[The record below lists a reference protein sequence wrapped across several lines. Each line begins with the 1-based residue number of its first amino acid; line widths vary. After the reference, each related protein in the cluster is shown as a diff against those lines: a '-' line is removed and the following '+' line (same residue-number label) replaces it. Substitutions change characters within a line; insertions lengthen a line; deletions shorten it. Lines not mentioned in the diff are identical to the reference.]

1 MAGRIIP
8 PKYAHALIPRTRL
21 SYTAR
26 GTLTRGMGL
35 GMEQIILD
43 NLETQPNPMNLQKKR
58 TFYLQLERMRLPVI
72 LEMAIKRTHH
82 SRASSEM

>member
-43 NLETQPNPMNLQKKR
+43 NLETQPNPMNSLRAENLPLQGKEEEKE
-58 TFYLQLERMRLPVI
+58 ERFKV
-72 LEMAIKRTHH
+72 
-82 SRASSEM
+82 